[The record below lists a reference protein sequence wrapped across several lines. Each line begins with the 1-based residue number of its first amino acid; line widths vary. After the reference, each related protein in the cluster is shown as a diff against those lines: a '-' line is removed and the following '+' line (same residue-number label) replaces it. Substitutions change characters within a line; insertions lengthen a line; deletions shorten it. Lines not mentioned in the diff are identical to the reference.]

1 MSRHIRWA
9 RLFGR
14 LVLGLGL
21 GVVVA
26 GMTAWGA
33 GAIYYAPVPGPT
45 ARAAL
50 ALAFTAGTALAF
62 LVLPRRRRTL
72 VGFVVLFALLVVA
85 WRQIPASNDRDW
97 QPEVA
102 VAPWATIDGDR
113 VTIHGVRNFDY
124 RTETDFVP
132 RWEDRTY
139 DLRALDSVD
148 LVAVYWGSP
157 AIAHIMLSFGFAGR
171 DHLAVSIETRKER
184 GESYSTLA
192 GFFRQYELVYIVA
205 DERDVIGVRTTYREP
220 REDVYVY
227 RVRGPL
233 VNARRVFL
241 DYVKSMNEL
250 RARPQH
256 YNTLTTNCTT
266 GVLLHSR
273 VNPESPPFSWK
284 ILLSGYVPEYLYG
297 LGRLDRSRPFPELQR
312 ISRVNDRA
320 NAADRDPA
328 FSQRIRVGLPL
339 PKPWP

>member
-1 MSRHIRWA
+1 MSRPVRWA
-9 RLFGR
+9 RLAGR
-14 LVLGLGL
+14 LVLGLAL
-21 GVVVA
+21 GVVVT

-45 ARAAL
+45 ARTAL
-50 ALAFTAGTALAF
+50 ALAFTVGTVLAF
-62 LVLPRRRRTL
+62 LLLPGRRRTL
-72 VGFVVLFALLVVA
+72 VGFAVLFALLVVA

-113 VTIHGVRNFDY
+113 VTLHGVRNFDY

-139 DLRALDSVD
+139 DLRTLDSVD

-233 VNARRVFL
+233 ANARRVFL

-312 ISRVNDRA
+312 ISRVNERA
-320 NAADRDPA
+320 NAAGRDPA
-328 FSQRIRVGLPL
+328 FSQRIREGLPL

>member
-1 MSRHIRWA
+1 MSRHVRWA
-9 RLFGR
+9 RLAGR
-14 LVLGLGL
+14 LVLGLVL

-50 ALAFTAGTALAF
+50 ALAFAVGTALAF

-72 VGFVVLFALLVVA
+72 VGFAVLFALLVVA

-139 DLRALDSVD
+139 DLRTLDSVD

-233 VNARRVFL
+233 ANARRVFL
-241 DYVKSMNEL
+241 DYLKSMNEL

-297 LGRLDRSRPFPELQR
+297 LGRLDRSRPFAELQR
-312 ISRVNDRA
+312 ISRVNERA
-320 NAADRDPA
+320 SAADRDPA
-328 FSQRIRVGLPL
+328 FSQRIREGLPL

>member
-1 MSRHIRWA
+1 MTGRLRWA
-9 RLFGR
+9 RLAGC
-14 LVLGLGL
+14 LVLGL
-21 GVVVA
+21 VVA

-45 ARAAL
+45 ARAGL
-50 ALAFTAGTALAF
+50 ALAFAAGTALAF
-62 LVLPRRRRTL
+62 LFLPRRRRTL
-72 VGFVVLFALLVVA
+72 VGFAIAFALLVVA

-97 QPEVA
+97 QAEVA
-102 VAPWATIDGDR
+102 VTPWATVDGDR

-139 DLRALDSVD
+139 DLRTLDSTD
-148 LVAVYWGSP
+148 LLAVYWGSP
-157 AIAHIMLSFGFAGR
+157 AIAHVMLSFGFGGR
-171 DHLAVSIETRKER
+171 DYVAFSIETRKER

-227 RVRGPL
+227 RVHAP
-233 VNARRVFL
+233 VANIRRVFL
-241 DYVKSMNEL
+241 DYVRSMNAL
-250 RARPQH
+250 RARPRH

-273 VNPESPPFSWK
+273 VNPESPPLSWK
-284 ILLSGYVPEYLYG
+284 VLLSGYVPEYLYG
-297 LGRLDRSRPFPELQR
+297 LGRLSRSHPFPELQR
-312 ISRVNDRA
+312 VSRVNDRA
-320 NAADRDPA
+320 TAAGRDPA
-328 FSQRIRVGLPL
+328 FSQRIREGLPML
-339 PKPWP
+339 EQR

>member
-1 MSRHIRWA
+1 MSRRVRWA
-9 RLFGR
+9 RLAGR
-14 LVLGLGL
+14 LALGLVL

-50 ALAFTAGTALAF
+50 ALAFTVGTVLAF
-62 LVLPRRRRTL
+62 LLLPGRRRTL
-72 VGFVVLFALLVVA
+72 VGFAVLFALLVVA

-139 DLRALDSVD
+139 DLRTLDSVD

-233 VNARRVFL
+233 ANARRVFL
-241 DYVKSMNEL
+241 DYLKSMNEL

-312 ISRVNDRA
+312 ISRVNERA

-328 FSQRIRVGLPL
+328 FSQRIREGLPL
-339 PKPWP
+339 LKPSP

>member
-1 MSRHIRWA
+1 MSRHVRWG
-9 RLFGR
+9 RLAGR
-14 LVLGLGL
+14 LVLGLVL

-26 GMTAWGA
+26 GMTAWAA
-33 GAIYYAPVPGPT
+33 GAIYYAPVPGST

-50 ALAFTAGTALAF
+50 ALAFAVGTALAF
-62 LVLPRRRRTL
+62 LLLPRRRRTL
-72 VGFVVLFALLVVA
+72 VGFAVLFALLVVV

-139 DLRALDSVD
+139 DLRTLDSVD

-233 VNARRVFL
+233 ANARRVFL
-241 DYVKSMNEL
+241 DYVKAMNEL

-312 ISRVNDRA
+312 ISRVNERA
-320 NAADRDPA
+320 SAADRDPA
-328 FSQRIRVGLPL
+328 FSQRIREGLPL

>member
-1 MSRHIRWA
+1 
-9 RLFGR
+9 
-14 LVLGLGL
+14 
-21 GVVVA
+21 
-26 GMTAWGA
+26 MTAWGA

-50 ALAFTAGTALAF
+50 ALAFTVGTVLAF
-62 LVLPRRRRTL
+62 LLLPRRRRTL
-72 VGFVVLFALLVVA
+72 VGFAVLFALLVVA

-139 DLRALDSVD
+139 DLRTLDSVD

-220 REDVYVY
+220 QEDVYVY

-233 VNARRVFL
+233 ANARRVFL

-320 NAADRDPA
+320 NAAGRDPA
-328 FSQRIRVGLPL
+328 FSQRIREGLPL

>member
-1 MSRHIRWA
+1 MSRHVRRA
-9 RLFGR
+9 RLAGR
-14 LVLGLGL
+14 LVLGLVL

-50 ALAFTAGTALAF
+50 ALAFTVGTVLAF
-62 LVLPRRRRTL
+62 LLLPRRRRTL
-72 VGFVVLFALLVVA
+72 VGFAVLFALLVVA

-139 DLRALDSVD
+139 DLRTLDSVD

-220 REDVYVY
+220 QEDVYVY

-233 VNARRVFL
+233 ANARRVFL

-312 ISRVNDRA
+312 ISRVNERA
-320 NAADRDPA
+320 SAAGRDPA
-328 FSQRIRVGLPL
+328 FSQRIREGLPL

>member
-1 MSRHIRWA
+1 MSRHVRWA
-9 RLFGR
+9 RLAGR
-14 LVLGLGL
+14 LVLGLVL

-33 GAIYYAPVPGPT
+33 GAIYYAPVPEPT

-50 ALAFTAGTALAF
+50 ALAFAVGTALAF
-62 LVLPRRRRTL
+62 LLLPRRRRTL
-72 VGFVVLFALLVVA
+72 VGFAVLFALLVVA

-102 VAPWATIDGDR
+102 VAPWATFDGDR

-124 RTETDFVP
+124 RTETNFVP

-139 DLRALDSVD
+139 DLRTLDSVD

-233 VNARRVFL
+233 ANARRVFV

-284 ILLSGYVPEYLYG
+284 ILFSGYVPEYLYG
-297 LGRLDRSRPFPELQR
+297 LGRLDRSRPFPELQQ
-312 ISRVNDRA
+312 ISRVNERA

-328 FSQRIRVGLPL
+328 FSQRIREGLPL

>member
-1 MSRHIRWA
+1 MSRHVRWA
-9 RLFGR
+9 RLGGR
-14 LVLGLGL
+14 LVLGLVL

-50 ALAFTAGTALAF
+50 ALAFTVGTVLAF
-62 LVLPRRRRTL
+62 LLLPRRRRTL
-72 VGFVVLFALLVVA
+72 VGFAVLFALLVVA

-139 DLRALDSVD
+139 DLRTLDSVD

-220 REDVYVY
+220 QEDVYVY

-233 VNARRVFL
+233 ANARRVFL

-312 ISRVNDRA
+312 ISRVNERA
-320 NAADRDPA
+320 NAAGRDPA
-328 FSQRIRVGLPL
+328 FSQRIREGLPL